1 MRQCSGSLPVV
12 VVLLALLGSANGY
25 ADDLFSDDFS
35 TPGVDPAKWAVM
47 GDGVSNPGGKLQV
60 VCTYWWNDGVQSI
73 PTFERPDP
81 GDQLVVE
88 GRFMMPAD
96 NPRCASI
103 VWLQL
108 QWGHPYNG
116 HALEFAKDQNEP
128 GVNLIFYSTQEDDL
142 LLEYEEVGVFE
153 EGEWVGWRFVLYD
166 IGCELYVDTGEAGS
180 SSMAECRGLPPSPSI
195 SMGVETPAGAGGRTR
210 RSGTTFESTCRHL
223 LLSRPAPGL
232 ESRRCFADGVPAV

>member
-166 IGCELYVDTGEAGS
+166 IGCELYVDTGVGWEFLYGGVQGASPIAINLHGSGDTSGGGGPNTSFWDDIRVYLQASTPVEAS
-180 SSMAECRGLPPSPSI
+180 
-195 SMGVETPAGAGGRTR
+195 TW
-210 RSGTTFESTCRHL
+210 SGIKALFR
-223 LLSRPAPGL
+223 
-232 ESRRCFADGVPAV
+232 